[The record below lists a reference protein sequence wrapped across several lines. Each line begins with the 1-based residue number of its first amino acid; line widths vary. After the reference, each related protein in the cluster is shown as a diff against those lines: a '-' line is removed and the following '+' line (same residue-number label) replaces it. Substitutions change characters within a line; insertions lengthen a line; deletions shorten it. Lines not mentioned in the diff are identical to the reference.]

1 MARKPGSWQSE
12 RCTVCAH
19 PQIGLINFALARSIA
34 PLAIAREHGLG
45 ASAVYNHSKRHI
57 DQNYRKIIGSG
68 VYKDIDELLKACT
81 KGDAESLDI
90 LNAAISGTFHQWS
103 LAFANGAQSG
113 MTAHGSQL
121 RQFLELR
128 AKITRELLPAQHL
141 SMTNHFLI
149 SDASQLLQI
158 LKPYPEARAAIAAY
172 YADNLSPKVIEH
184 ATTAD

>member
-12 RCTVCAH
+12 RCLVCAH
-19 PQIGLINFALARSIA
+19 PRLAHANYSLARGVP
-34 PLAIAREHGLG
+34 PLAVARELGLNPG
-45 ASAVYNHSKRHI
+45 SVYNHSRKHI
-57 DQNYRKIIGSG
+57 SETYRKIIGSG
-68 VYKDIDELLKACT
+68 VYRDIDELLKACT

-141 SMTNHFLI
+141 SMTTNFLI

-172 YADNLSPKVIEH
+172 YADKVSPKVIEH
-184 ATTAD
+184 VAAD